1 MAESKKKT
9 AEAEAPIT
17 QAEAEAP
24 IAEDKPE
31 MRKMVRIHLFKDST
45 RYNAPLFVGVNGQTY
60 LVQRGVD
67 VEVPPEV
74 AEVLAHSQAQ
84 DAAARERMEKMQAE
98 AGTKV
103 FEI

>member
-17 QAEAEAP
+17 QAE
-24 IAEDKPE
+24 DKPE
-31 MRKMVRIHLFKDST
+31 TRKMVRIHLFKDST
-45 RYNAPLFVGVNGQTY
+45 RYNAPVFVGVNGQTY